1 MDSSE
6 AHHAHEGAS
15 KRVRHFSPRPR
26 GYKIILYHNESE
38 ANIDI
43 LWFDEETLVP
53 LASIFL
59 FYDNGRGC

>member
-6 AHHAHEGAS
+6 AHHAYEGTS

-26 GYKIILYHNESE
+26 GYKIILYRNESE
-38 ANIDI
+38 GNVDI
-43 LWFDEETLVP
+43 LPFDEETLVP